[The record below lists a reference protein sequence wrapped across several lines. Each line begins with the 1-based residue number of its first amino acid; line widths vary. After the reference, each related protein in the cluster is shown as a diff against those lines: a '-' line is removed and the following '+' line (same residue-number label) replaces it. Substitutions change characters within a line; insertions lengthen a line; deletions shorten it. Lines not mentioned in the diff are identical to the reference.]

1 MSKLALQPRP
11 TRGHATRSRLVE
23 VAIAEFKRV
32 GVEQANIGKIAL
44 KAGVSRPAFY
54 FHFPTKAHILL
65 ELLRSLE
72 MPMAAEVAAC
82 TTLDEVLDVFVSGLM
97 RARKQVGDH
106 QLFSDMLL
114 IYTRNTSDLPI
125 VDQPLMAVLAEKLK
139 KAAATGRLRKDMEPE
154 QATLLFLTSV
164 FGFMI
169 GQGNIC
175 NDKECEKALNQLAAL
190 FLK

>member
-1 MSKLALQPRP
+1 MSKLALQPRV
-11 TRGHATRSRLVE
+11 TRGHTTRSRLAE

-32 GVEQANIGKIAL
+32 GVEQASIGEIAL

-54 FHFPTKAHILL
+54 FHFPTKAHVLL

-82 TTLDEVLDVFVSGLM
+82 TGLDEVLEVFVNGLM
-97 RARKQVGDH
+97 RARKQVGDR
-106 QLFSDMLL
+106 QLFSEMLL
-114 IYTRNTSDLPI
+114 IYTRSTSDLPTD
-125 VDQPLMAVLAEKLK
+125 DQPLMLILADQFK
-139 KAAATGRLRKDMEPE
+139 KAAKANRLRKGMEPE

-164 FGFMI
+164 FGYFI
-169 GQGNIC
+169 GQANFC
-175 NDKECEKALNQLAAL
+175 SDKECKTALNQLAAL